1 MKKVTMQD
9 IADKLGISKSLVSIS
24 LNNRY
29 GVSDE
34 MRFKIYLTAIEMGY
48 DFNYN
53 YKTKNRIRRNNVVV
67 FINKEELLQKGYWAE
82 LLSGAEKVLN
92 DNNLSLRIE
101 VWDDTTTPQSI
112 LVRIAESNSDG
123 VLILNEL
130 PQGTI
135 QELKKLKI
143 PVVFVDGKN
152 YTDKDFDSVRTNS
165 YLGGYMTAAYLYQMG
180 HRKMAFIG
188 DKNYSISFRERY
200 YGFKNFID
208 EHEDIKYYG
217 SIYQTT
223 FDTEETYIGE
233 SNIIK
238 QIDPKDY
245 PTAIFCAN
253 DTIAVFTY
261 AELTKLRLRIP
272 EDVSIV
278 GFDNLEESFKMNPPL
293 TSVNVLKEDLGQVAV
308 SLLLHRMKFHD
319 IPIRTILLATE
330 LNIKKSVRRIENEA

>member
-53 YKTKNRIRRNNVVV
+53 YKTKNRVRRNNVVV

-123 VLILNEL
+123 VLILNSYRM
-130 PQGTI
+130 
-135 QELKKLKI
+135 LKASRE
-143 PVVFVDGKN
+143 VWQ
-152 YTDKDFDSVRTNS
+152 DFT
-165 YLGGYMTAAYLYQMG
+165 
-180 HRKMAFIG
+180 
-188 DKNYSISFRERY
+188 
-200 YGFKNFID
+200 
-208 EHEDIKYYG
+208 
-217 SIYQTT
+217 
-223 FDTEETYIGE
+223 
-233 SNIIK
+233 
-238 QIDPKDY
+238 
-245 PTAIFCAN
+245 
-253 DTIAVFTY
+253 
-261 AELTKLRLRIP
+261 
-272 EDVSIV
+272 
-278 GFDNLEESFKMNPPL
+278 
-293 TSVNVLKEDLGQVAV
+293 
-308 SLLLHRMKFHD
+308 
-319 IPIRTILLATE
+319 
-330 LNIKKSVRRIENEA
+330 